1 MTTTFNLPD
10 LGEGL
15 QEAEIV
21 EWKVKEG
28 DTVAV
33 DDPLVAVETD
43 KAVVDVPSPY
53 AGKIKKLHWKNGDV
67 VPTHSALVDFATD
80 EATDGEDSAE
90 SEPAA
95 EKSEAPKA
103 AAKPAA
109 KKSSGGESTTFNL
122 PDLGEGLQE
131 AEIVEWKVKKG
142 DTVAVDDPLVAVETD
157 KAVVDVPSPY
167 AGTILKLHWK
177 NGDVVPTHSA
187 LVDFSVEGTAD
198 EDNVAEESTD
208 TREKGAEKEGKG
220 DDSGTVV
227 GKMTSSDEELED
239 NAVIRKKGRAD
250 GNRRERGKASTA
262 ARIAAPARTVV
273 GTGRPKASPATRV
286 YAKEC
291 GCDLTQVEGTGS
303 KGQITKADVD
313 VFMQSGGSRQQVTA
327 AGPMGYAATD
337 PWDVPAHASGIEYDR
352 PQQLKGPRRAMHKSM
367 TAARDQVMECT
378 LFDDADIHGWMP
390 GQDITARIIR
400 AVVAGCRTVPQMN
413 AWYDGEKMEM
423 TVHKR
428 VDLAMAVDTP
438 DGLIVPVLR
447 NADSKNG
454 QQLREDLNVIKQ
466 KTRDR
471 SVAPEDMK
479 NPTITLSNFGMMAG
493 RYATPVVVPPQ
504 VAILGTGGLRHDVV
518 AVMGGI
524 ETHRRIPLSIT
535 FDHRC
540 LTGGEACRWLAAV
553 IKDLEKPY

>member
-28 DTVAV
+28 DVVAV

-53 AGKIKKLHWKNGDV
+53 AGRIAKLHWKNGDI
-67 VPTHSALVDFATD
+67 VPTHAALVDFD
-80 EATDGEDSAE
+80 IEGEA
-90 SEPAA
+90 PAA
-95 EKSEAPKA
+95 ESKPAPKQ

-109 KKSSGGESTTFNL
+109 PAKPRSGKGTTFNL

-131 AEIVEWKVKKG
+131 AEIVEWKVTEG
-142 DTVAVDDPLVAVETD
+142 DQVDVDDPLVAVETD

-167 AGTILKLHWK
+167 AGTILKLYWK
-177 NGDVVPTHSA
+177 NGDIVPTHAA
-187 LVDFSVEGTAD
+187 LVDFAVDGDSTEEEGGTQPPPAGIK
-198 EDNVAEESTD
+198 EEPIM
-208 TREKGAEKEGKG
+208 E
-220 DDSGTVV
+220 DSGTVV
-227 GKMTSSDEELED
+227 GKMASSDAELEETV
-239 NAVIRKKGRAD
+239 VIRKGNGGRK
-250 GNRRERGKASTA
+250 ERGKPSGTPQTA
-262 ARIAAPARTVV
+262 ARTAAPSRNVV

-291 GCDLTQVEGTGS
+291 GCDLTQIEGTGS
-303 KGQITKADVD
+303 KGQITKSDVD
-313 VFMQSGGSRQQVTA
+313 QFMQSGGAQQPRQA
-327 AGPMGYAATD
+327 ATPAGYAATG
-337 PWDVPAHASGIEYDR
+337 PWDVPAPSKDVEYDTPLPLR
-352 PQQLKGPRRAMHKSM
+352 GPRRAMHNSM
-367 TAARDQVMECT
+367 TASRSQVAECT
-378 LFDDADIHGWMP
+378 LFDDADIHNWMP

-400 AVVAGCRTVPQMN
+400 AVAVGCRKVPQMN
-413 AWYDGEKMEM
+413 AWYNGEKMER
-423 TVHKR
+423 TIHR
-428 VDLAMAVDTP
+428 HVDLAMAVDTP
-438 DGLIVPVLR
+438 DGLIVPVIR
-447 NADSKNG
+447 KADTRNG
-454 QQLREDLNVIKQ
+454 QQLREELNVIKE
-466 KTRDR
+466 KTRNR
-471 SVAPEDMK
+471 TVAPEDMK
-479 NPTITLSNFGMMAG
+479 HPTITLSNFGMMAG
-493 RYATPVVVPPQ
+493 RYATPLVVPPQ

-518 AVMGGI
+518 AVMGGV

>member
-21 EWKVKEG
+21 EWKVSVG
-28 DTVAV
+28 DTVKV

-53 AGKIKKLHWKNGDV
+53 SGRIAKLHWKNGDI
-67 VPTHSALVDFATD
+67 VPTHAALVDFD
-80 EATDGEDSAE
+80 VDGKGESASTAKPAPQE
-90 SEPAA
+90 S
-95 EKSEAPKA
+95 PKA

-109 KKSSGGESTTFNL
+109 KPAPASAGGSRTFNL

-131 AEIVEWKVKKG
+131 AEIVEWKVAVG
-142 DTVAVDDPLVAVETD
+142 DSVNVDDPLVAVETD

-167 AGTILKLHWK
+167 AGTIQKLHWK
-177 NGDVVPTHSA
+177 NGDIVPTHAA
-187 LVDFSVEGTAD
+187 LVDFAVAGGAES
-198 EDNVAEESTD
+198 NVAEGSTD
-208 TREKGAEKEGKG
+208 TREKGAPQEVAMEE
-220 DDSGTVV
+220 DSGTVV
-227 GKMTSSDEELED
+227 GKMATSNEELED
-239 NAVIRKKGRAD
+239 NAVIRRKGA
-250 GNRRERGKASTA
+250 RRERGRTAAKASSAPRTA
-262 ARIAAPARTVV
+262 RAD
-273 GTGRPKASPATRV
+273 GSRPKASPATRV
-286 YAKEC
+286 YAKEI
-291 GCDLTQVEGTGS
+291 GCDLTLIEGTGS
-303 KGQITKADVD
+303 KGQITKSDVD
-313 VFMQSGGSRQQVTA
+313 AFMRSGATRA
-327 AGPMGYAATD
+327 APSTTDFAPAA
-337 PWDVPAHASGIEYDR
+337 PSFGGWDIPAHAKDVEYGTSQPLR
-352 PQQLKGPRRAMHKSM
+352 GPRRAMHNSM
-367 TAARDQVMECT
+367 TASRSQVAECT
-378 LFDDADIHGWMP
+378 LFDDADIHAWMP
-390 GQDITARIIR
+390 GQDITVRIIR
-400 AVVAGCRTVPQMN
+400 AITVACRKVPQLN
-413 AWYDGEKMEM
+413 AWYDGEKLER
-423 TVHKR
+423 VIHKH

-438 DGLIVPVLR
+438 DGLIVPVIR
-447 NADSKNG
+447 KADTRNG
-454 QQLREDLNVIKQ
+454 QQLREELNVIKE
-466 KTRDR
+466 KTRAR
-471 SVAPEDMK
+471 TVSPEDMR